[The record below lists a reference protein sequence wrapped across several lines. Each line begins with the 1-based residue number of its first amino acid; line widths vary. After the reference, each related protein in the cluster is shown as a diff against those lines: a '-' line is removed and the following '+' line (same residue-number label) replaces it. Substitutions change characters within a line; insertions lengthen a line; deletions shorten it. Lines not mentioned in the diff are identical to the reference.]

1 MSQNTSIAP
10 ERDTALLKEFSL
22 SAEPTVRRLLQT
34 IAEEEHEVYVYPDG
48 GDPHFVTEVLKLD
61 WEAGA
66 LWLGTP
72 YDKTLS
78 APCNASTPFIAVA
91 FPDGVKVQFNGLGL
105 LQTSFEGT
113 AALRIQIPKTVVR
126 LQRRNYFRVVADE
139 ELNRQ
144 VGLTIPG
151 MPAPHHLVD
160 ISLAGCCF
168 TVEAPQ
174 DFYCTGQPYPD
185 AILRLPD
192 GEPPMRVNLEIRNV
206 KPLSDHPEQ
215 VQLGC
220 EMKPIERGAERR
232 LQRFLLATERRQRAM
247 LHAMD

>member
-10 ERDTALLKEFSL
+10 ERDSALLKEFSL

-34 IAEEEHEVYVYPDG
+34 ISEDEHEVYVYPDG
-48 GDPHFVTEVLKLD
+48 SEPHFVTEVLKLD
-61 WEAGA
+61 WDTGSM
-66 LWLGTP
+66 WLGTP

-78 APCNASTPFIAVA
+78 AHCNSSTPFIAVA

-105 LQTSFEGT
+105 LHTPFEGT

-168 TVEAPQ
+168 TIEAPQ
-174 DFYCTGQPYPD
+174 GIYCTGQPFPN
-185 AILRLPD
+185 AMLRLPD

-206 KPLSDHPEQ
+206 KPLVDYPEQ

-220 EMKPIERGAERR
+220 EMKPVERGAERR

-247 LHAMD
+247 LHAAD